1 MASTKETSTFQ
12 KKTGESLLKSGNDD
26 PPQNINTGASA
37 ELLNISSKTYSH
49 NLPTP
54 LAKLVG
60 REEELNALNTL
71 LQTKRLI
78 TLFGP
83 GGVGKSRLA
92 LETAWKNL
100 PNYSD
105 GVYLVR
111 LESINAPE
119 FLVSTLA
126 DTLSFR
132 FYRSGDPKAQLIDYL
147 RPRKTLVVLDNF
159 EHMLAMAEI
168 LADIVQQAPGVS
180 ILVTSRERLRLYEE
194 SIFEVKGLL
203 FPSDELP
210 ETGNSYSAVQF
221 FLQSLEKVRS
231 NVALN
236 ADERKQVMRICR
248 FLEGLPL
255 AIELAAACNRALPL
269 DDIAHEIEHSL
280 DFLTSPW
287 ANQAE
292 RHQSLRIVFEHSWN
306 SLNASEREV
315 FAGLSVFRGSIRRS
329 AIGFIIQA
337 SPSTLLGLV
346 DKSLLRWNPATER
359 YETHPVLQQY
369 ATEKLAAAPEQ
380 ANQVHERYSNYYL
393 GWLASYEAAL
403 LGSGQTQALA
413 EIGAEIANIRQAWGW
428 AAENAR
434 LELLER
440 GLDSL
445 YRFFW
450 MRSRWQEG
458 LEAFAQAATRLRQAK
473 LSATPPAQFILQKL
487 LIRQG
492 RFLELL
498 ERYADAHE
506 LLQPCLDAFRTQ
518 SVMGDCERTLETE
531 NIQCMVYLGRVKLAR
546 EDYPEARELFENAR
560 LRAQALQASALEAT
574 ALHNLGGYHW
584 FHSQY
589 TEARS
594 CCEQSLQIVRK
605 TGDWMFEAIIL
616 NGLSKICIG
625 MGDWPTARVYSEQA
639 LQRYHELGNRW
650 GESDVLTTLGIIS
663 EFQGRYD
670 EALQSH
676 ITSLAID
683 REIGANLPQGYS
695 RISLGDVWAKLGDF
709 PAARENYEQALN
721 TFQKHNIPRTI
732 FLSLRRLSK
741 LALASGDAE
750 TALEYS
756 QEMLRLTQEHSDLLE
771 REYVWRHLGQAQAAA
786 GHLDEAVA
794 MLRQALAL
802 QRETNN
808 RVAICEALSDL
819 AQAYL
824 SRAELSLAGE
834 CIQELMGDLTARTL
848 DSSAELFEIYLT
860 CYRVLSANQDPRAQK
875 ILQTA
880 YGLLQEQAK
889 HIGDEKLHRSFL
901 ENVATN
907 REILTEF
914 SRHSTALDGATGL
927 VKALTSRELEVLCL
941 MAEGLSNPEIAER
954 LVVSKGTVKVH
965 THSIYRKLESSTRL
979 QTVNRAREL
988 GLL

>member
-12 KKTGESLLKSGNDD
+12 KITGESFLKAGSDD
-26 PPQNINTGASA
+26 PPRNITTGALT
-37 ELLNISSKTYSH
+37 ELLNISLQSHSH

-60 REEELNALNTL
+60 REEELNALHTL

-78 TLFGP
+78 TLLGP

-100 PNYSD
+100 PNYSE

-111 LESINAPE
+111 LEAINAPE

-159 EHMLAMAEI
+159 EHMLAVAEVLAEI
-168 LADIVQQAPGVS
+168 VQHAPGVS

-194 SIFEVKGLL
+194 SVFEVKGLL
-203 FPSDELP
+203 FPPDELS
-210 ETGNSYSAVQF
+210 EAGNSYSAVQF
-221 FLQSLEKVRS
+221 FLQSLEKVRP

-236 ADERKQVMRICR
+236 AEERKQVMRICR

-269 DDIAHEIEHSL
+269 DDIAQEIEHSL

-292 RHQSLRIVFEHSWN
+292 RHQSLRMVFEHSWN

-315 FAGLSVFRGSIRRS
+315 FAGLSVFRGSIRH
-329 AIGFIIQA
+329 AAVGFITQA

-346 DKSLLRWNPATER
+346 DKSLLRWNPAAER

-393 GWLASYEAAL
+393 GWLAGYEAAL

-413 EIGAEIANIRQAWGW
+413 EIGAEVANIRQAWDW

-440 GLDSL
+440 GLESL

-473 LSATPPAQFILQKL
+473 LSAAPAQFIVQKL

-498 ERYADAHE
+498 ERYAEAHE
-506 LLQPCLDAFRTQ
+506 LLQPCLEALRAQ
-518 SVMGDCERTLETE
+518 SALVDCERTLETE
-531 NIQCMVYLGRVKLAR
+531 IIQCMVYLGRVKLSR
-546 EDYPEARELFENAR
+546 EDYPEARELFEKAR
-560 LRAQALQASALEAT
+560 LRAQAVQASALEAT

-589 TEARS
+589 AEARA

-605 TGDWMFEAIIL
+605 TGDWMFETIIL

-639 LQRYHELGNRW
+639 LQRYHGLGNRW

-676 ITSLAID
+676 ITALAID

-709 PAARENYEQALN
+709 LAARENYEQALN
-721 TFQKHNIPRTI
+721 IFQKHDIPRAI

-750 TALEYS
+750 TALNYS

-771 REYVWRHLGQAQAAA
+771 KEYAWQHLGQAQAAT
-786 GHLDEAVA
+786 GYLDEAVA

-802 QRETNN
+802 QRETHN
-808 RVAICEALSDL
+808 RVAICEALSSL
-819 AQAYL
+819 AQVYL
-824 SRAELSLAGE
+824 SRAELSLADE
-834 CIQELMGDLTARTL
+834 CVQELIGDLTAKTL
-848 DSSAELFEIYLT
+848 ESSAELFEIYLT
-860 CYRVLSANQDPRAQK
+860 CYRVLSANQNPRAQE
-875 ILQTA
+875 ILQTT

-889 HIGDEKLHRSFL
+889 HIGDEKLRRSFL

-914 SRHSTALDGATGL
+914 ARHSTARDGATGL
-927 VKALTSRELEVLCL
+927 VKALTSRELEILRL

-965 THSIYRKLESSTRL
+965 THSIYRKLEASTRL
-979 QTVNRAREL
+979 QAVNRAREL